1 MTKSFLHI
9 EGLLVL
15 IISVYFYAQID
26 GSWWLFF
33 LCLLVPDLSMLGYVI
48 NNSTG
53 STIYNFGHTYFI
65 PIIITIFSVI
75 LQQELT
81 LALSLIWVSH
91 IGMDRTIGYGL
102 KYPSNFKD
110 THLQKV

>member
-1 MTKSFLHI
+1 MSKSLLHI
-9 EGLLVL
+9 EVLIVLLV
-15 IISVYFYAQID
+15 SVYFYASID
-26 GSWWLFF
+26 ASWWLVF

-48 NNSTG
+48 NNSIG
-53 STIYNFGHTYFI
+53 STIYNFGHKYVI
-65 PIIITIFSVI
+65 PLILIILSVI
-75 LQQELT
+75 LHQDLM
-81 LALSLIWVSH
+81 LALCIIWVAH